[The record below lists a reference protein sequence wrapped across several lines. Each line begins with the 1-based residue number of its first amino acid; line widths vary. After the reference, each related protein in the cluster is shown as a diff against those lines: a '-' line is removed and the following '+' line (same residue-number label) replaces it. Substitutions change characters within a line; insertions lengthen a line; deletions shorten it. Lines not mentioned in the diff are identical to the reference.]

1 MIIMHNLQ
9 RVFGLCGALYA
20 IRSRHLE
27 DNVAG
32 SMTEVGN
39 LYIGCR
45 LDDNG
50 ACLLTQS
57 TGNVCTHINT
67 KFGAGDAGRGMEIK
81 LETKRS

>member
-1 MIIMHNLQ
+1 
-9 RVFGLCGALYA
+9 
-20 IRSRHLE
+20 
-27 DNVAG
+27 
-32 SMTEVGN
+32 MTEVGN

-67 KFGAGDAGRGMEIK
+67 QFGARDAGRGMELK
-81 LETKRS
+81 LNERPREARDCHLLVVLFAHNAHQFTNAILSQWRRLPL